1 MIIVRLPLRFLLV
14 PIGASVATCVAMVV
28 IIVAHWSRFVALAGS
43 NPAPGDDPAF
53 VMLLLGPALV
63 MTAAAMG
70 MLAPAAIGVLI
81 AEGFAIR
88 SWIYHVAN
96 GGLSAALGWIALQDV
111 RRPYEIFNEPLI
123 VVGAGIAAGFAYWA
137 VAGWN
142 AGFWKPVFNEP
153 ATENRLSEERR

>member
-1 MIIVRLPLRFLLV
+1 MIIVRFLLRFLLV
-14 PIGASVATCVAMVV
+14 PIGASLAICVAMVV
-28 IIVAHWSRFVALAGS
+28 VIVAHWNRFVALAGS
-43 NPAPGDDPAF
+43 NPAPGDDAAF

-63 MTAAAMG
+63 MSAAAMA
-70 MLAPAAIGVLI
+70 MLAPAAIGALI
-81 AEGFAIR
+81 AEAFAIR

-96 GGLSAALGWIALQDV
+96 GGLSAALGWVALQDV

-142 AGFWKPVFNEP
+142 AGFWRPVFNEF
-153 ATENRLSEERR
+153 AKENRLSEERR

>member
-1 MIIVRLPLRFLLV
+1 MIIVRFLLRFLLV

-70 MLAPAAIGVLI
+70 MLAPAQ
-81 AEGFAIR
+81 
-88 SWIYHVAN
+88 
-96 GGLSAALGWIALQDV
+96 AAA
-111 RRPYEIFNEPLI
+111 
-123 VVGAGIAAGFAYWA
+123 
-137 VAGWN
+137 
-142 AGFWKPVFNEP
+142 
-153 ATENRLSEERR
+153 